1 MYDICVIGAGPAGIS
16 SAVYAASRGLKTIVL
31 EQKEVGGLLGKVST
45 VTHYAGILSEETGE
59 SFSERLRKQAET
71 AGVEI
76 EIAEVKQVDF
86 SSRIKKLKTENHIY
100 EAKAVIV
107 AAGTT
112 PRKLGIEGEE
122 KFQGCGTGLN
132 PAKDAEEY
140 RGKEMFVV
148 GGADG
153 AIKEALFL
161 AKYAKKVTVIH
172 FEDKLGAIPEFVDK
186 MTCAEN
192 IDVRLHSRLVEIF
205 GQTVADGVVI
215 EDEHSKK
222 REKFDAPGCA
232 VFIYAGSTPNTQLF
246 SMLEKKEGY
255 LVVDEKQ
262 ETGVPGVYAAGDIC
276 VKQVRQAAT
285 AVADGAIAAINA
297 AAYVKN
303 NF

>member
-31 EQKEVGGLLGKVST
+31 EQNAVGGLLGKVST
-45 VTHYAGILSEETGE
+45 VTHYAGILSEETGA
-59 SFSERLRKQAET
+59 SFSKRLREQAEK

-86 SSRIKKLKTENHIY
+86 SSQIKKVETESRIY

-122 KFQGCGTGLN
+122 KFQGSGTGLN
-132 PAKDAEEY
+132 PAKDAEAY
-140 RGKEMFVV
+140 KGKEMFVV

-153 AIKEALFL
+153 AVKEALFL
-161 AKYAKKVTVIH
+161 ARYAKKVTIIH
-172 FEDKLGAIPEFVDK
+172 FEDQLGAIPEFTDK
-186 MTCAEN
+186 VIRAEN
-192 IDVRLHSRLVEIF
+192 IDVKLHSRLVEIF

-215 EDEHSKK
+215 EDEYSKK
-222 REKFDAPGCA
+222 RERLDAPGCA
-232 VFIYAGSTPNTQLF
+232 IFIYAGSTPNTELF
-246 SMLEKKEGY
+246 SVLENKEGY
-255 LVVDEKQ
+255 LVVNEKQ
-262 ETGVPGVYAAGDIC
+262 ETDVPGVYAAGDIC
-276 VKQVRQAAT
+276 VKQIRQAAT

-297 AAYVKN
+297 AAYIKN

>member
-31 EQKEVGGLLGKVST
+31 EQNAVGGLLGKVST
-45 VTHYAGILSEETGE
+45 VTHYAGILSEETGA
-59 SFSERLRKQAET
+59 SFSKRLREQAEK

-86 SSRIKKLKTENHIY
+86 SSQIKKVETESRIY

-132 PAKDAEEY
+132 PAKDAEAY
-140 RGKEMFVV
+140 KGKEMFVV

-153 AIKEALFL
+153 AVKEALFL
-161 AKYAKKVTVIH
+161 AKYAKKVTIIH
-172 FEDKLGAIPEFVDK
+172 FEDQLGAIPEFTDK
-186 MTCAEN
+186 VIRAEN
-192 IDVRLHSRLVEIF
+192 IDVRLQSRLVEIF

-215 EDEHSKK
+215 EDEYSKK
-222 REKFDAPGCA
+222 RERLDAPGCA
-232 VFIYAGSTPNTQLF
+232 IFIYAGSKPNTELF
-246 SMLEKKEGY
+246 SMLENKEGY
-255 LVVDEKQ
+255 LVVNEKQ
-262 ETGVPGVYAAGDIC
+262 ETDVPGVYAAGDIC
-276 VKQVRQAAT
+276 VKQIRQAAT

-297 AAYVKN
+297 AAYIKN

>member
-31 EQKEVGGLLGKVST
+31 EQNAVGGLLGKVST
-45 VTHYAGILSEETGE
+45 VTHYAGILSEETGA
-59 SFSERLRKQAET
+59 SFSKRLREQAEK

-86 SSRIKKLKTENHIY
+86 SSQIKKVETESRIY

-122 KFQGCGTGLN
+122 KFQGSGTGLN
-132 PAKDAEEY
+132 PAKDAEAY
-140 RGKEMFVV
+140 KGKEMFVV

-153 AIKEALFL
+153 AVKEALFL
-161 AKYAKKVTVIH
+161 ARYAKKVTIIH
-172 FEDKLGAIPEFVDK
+172 FEDQLGAIPEFTDK
-186 MTCAEN
+186 VIRAEN
-192 IDVRLHSRLVEIF
+192 IDVRLQSRLVEIF

-215 EDEHSKK
+215 EDEYSKK
-222 REKFDAPGCA
+222 RERLDAPGCA
-232 VFIYAGSTPNTQLF
+232 IFIYAGSTPNTELF
-246 SMLEKKEGY
+246 SMLENKEGY
-255 LVVDEKQ
+255 LVVNEKQ
-262 ETGVPGVYAAGDIC
+262 ETDVPGVYAAGDIC
-276 VKQVRQAAT
+276 VKQIRQAAT

-297 AAYVKN
+297 AAYIKN